1 MSILKF
7 LYFQVQYPRTI
18 SSLIRAVFLQFLT
31 LFLFISLQT
40 FDPLHPI
47 SWISASIG
55 LLITPTSW
63 FYDLIAIITVS
74 TIGLLYSQQLSC
86 KSWIPKNPISNLTR
100 FFHPQ
105 ILCSFL
111 AHFVAGG
118 VLMRSYLGL
127 LGGKF
132 NSLTILE
139 RSQRFL
145 NVPHMFL
152 VLSGCFQALAI
163 WREFHFNNS
172 NVLAFPLLAQTGNAQ
187 LGRQVPKMAKNSVW
201 NVVLN
206 LRWFYAFYAIL
217 GHRFVNIL
225 SEITRLET
233 SASSF
238 IIVPSLWNHLEMFLQ
253 CVLLN
258 GLLTFSLRLL
268 RAILCINFTK
278 RHQFEVEGEKSLT
291 LAMSEDNPPLLS
303 HLAFYDFNLMASE
316 SRLRR
321 SHFYILSQPGI
332 IPILNTFF
340 GFISFT
346 LFIHSLRRTIS
357 YILDMFV
364 LLYKSSSFMSQTK
377 YYSLLLS
384 FFPTYLFKSI
394 ITSFYA
400 CVTTMKQ
407 PKRKSILLAEP

>member
-1 MSILKF
+1 MTFEFCFLKQRGFYSIANF
-7 LYFQVQYPRTI
+7 LYFQVQYPRTV

-145 NVPHMFL
+145 NVPHLFL

-163 WREFHFNNS
+163 WKEFHFNNS
-172 NVLAFPLLAQTGNAQ
+172 NVLTFPLLAQTGNAQ
-187 LGRQVPKMAKNSVW
+187 LGRQVSKMAKNSVW

-233 SASSF
+233 SASSI

-332 IPILNTFF
+332 PILSTFSALF
-340 GFISFT
+340 PLHFSFILCLRHTILYFRHFCAFVQEL
-346 LFIHSLRRTIS
+346 LFHVTNK
-357 YILDMFV
+357 V
-364 LLYKSSSFMSQTK
+364 LLTR
-377 YYSLLLS
+377 
-384 FFPTYLFKSI
+384 PLFSK
-394 ITSFYA
+394 A
-400 CVTTMKQ
+400 
-407 PKRKSILLAEP
+407 

>member
-1 MSILKF
+1 
-7 LYFQVQYPRTI
+7 
-18 SSLIRAVFLQFLT
+18 
-31 LFLFISLQT
+31 
-40 FDPLHPI
+40 
-47 SWISASIG
+47 
-55 LLITPTSW
+55 
-63 FYDLIAIITVS
+63 
-74 TIGLLYSQQLSC
+74 
-86 KSWIPKNPISNLTR
+86 
-100 FFHPQ
+100 
-105 ILCSFL
+105 
-111 AHFVAGG
+111 
-118 VLMRSYLGL
+118 MRSYLGL

-145 NVPHMFL
+145 NVPHLFL

-163 WREFHFNNS
+163 WKEFHFNNS
-172 NVLAFPLLAQTGNAQ
+172 NVLTFPLLAQTGNAQ
-187 LGRQVPKMAKNSVW
+187 LGRQVSKMAKNSVW

-233 SASSF
+233 SASSI

-332 IPILNTFF
+332 PILSTFSALF
-340 GFISFT
+340 PLHFSFILCLRHTILYFRHFCAFVQEL
-346 LFIHSLRRTIS
+346 LFHVTNK
-357 YILDMFV
+357 V
-364 LLYKSSSFMSQTK
+364 LLTR
-377 YYSLLLS
+377 
-384 FFPTYLFKSI
+384 PLFSK
-394 ITSFYA
+394 A
-400 CVTTMKQ
+400 
-407 PKRKSILLAEP
+407 